1 MSTNPSISSPQ
12 RERAA
17 ERRGLWLGLL
27 GVAVFALTTPM
38 TRLAVGPLEAP
49 QLPPLFVTAGRAAG
63 AALLSLIF
71 LLLTRA
77 AWPTRAER
85 GALLLSAAGTVLGFP
100 LCLAMALREV
110 PSMHAS
116 VITGLL
122 PLCTAAVGAWHLR
135 QRPSRGFW
143 ICALAGAALV
153 LGFAGLKGGGRVS
166 AADGWLLLAM
176 LCGAAGY
183 VAGARLSA
191 ARPPEQVICW
201 VLVISLPLT
210 LPAALWSWPPEPRA
224 VSAAAWAG
232 FAYVTVFSMWLGFF
246 AWYRGLALGGLVRV
260 SQVQMLQPFLAL
272 LAAVPLLGEPLQADT
287 LVFALAV
294 MVCVGIGRTMPVGRT
309 PPRVL
314 AVPSSLNRSEPEG
327 HA

>member
-1 MSTNPSISSPQ
+1 MTERTIPPTSSSP
-12 RERAA
+12 RDPAA

-71 LLLTRA
+71 LVLTRA

-153 LGFAGLKGGGRVS
+153 LGF
-166 AADGWLLLAM
+166 
-176 LCGAAGY
+176 
-183 VAGARLSA
+183 
-191 ARPPEQVICW
+191 
-201 VLVISLPLT
+201 
-210 LPAALWSWPPEPRA
+210 
-224 VSAAAWAG
+224 
-232 FAYVTVFSMWLGFF
+232 F

-314 AVPSSLNRSEPEG
+314 AVPSTLNRSEPEG